1 MINAEWF
8 HNKNPKA
15 SNVHCDLAATLYEVL
30 WRQDAF
36 ESGVQIKNF
45 LASFCFLFPKGKIV
59 ISDATPNYG
68 IAPVPCYV
76 AIKSD
81 GSIGLIFFTIGQL
94 CSWLQNNWDYLIDGD
109 KDD

>member
-15 SNVHCDLAATLYEVL
+15 SLEYCELAATLYEVL

-36 ESGVQIKNF
+36 ESGVQIENYYS
-45 LASFCFLFPKGKIV
+45 SFNFLFPNGRITV
-59 ISDATPNYG
+59 ASVTPFSGAT
-68 IAPVPCYV
+68 PVPCYFTHKNGV
-76 AIKSD
+76 LP
-81 GSIGLIFFTIGQL
+81 GLIHFTIGQL